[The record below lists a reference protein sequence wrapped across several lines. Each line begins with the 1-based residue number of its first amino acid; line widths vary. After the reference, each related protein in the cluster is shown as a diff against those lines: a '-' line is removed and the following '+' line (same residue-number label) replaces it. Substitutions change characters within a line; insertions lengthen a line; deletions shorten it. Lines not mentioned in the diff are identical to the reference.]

1 MGPFDWHWLGFLVFF
16 ATCATKADKIYTGL
30 YSGELSQVHQTV
42 PRKVGPGGEFISH
55 NLTSF
60 HDDGRVH
67 FNVTLYD
74 REHLLVLEPVRN
86 FLAPALVIERR
97 RRDTRTRSKPSDK
110 SKKCHFQGIVHG
122 QPNSRVAVSAC
133 NGLTGMLH
141 TEEGRYYIEPSQ
153 HPLKQVDPGHPHLV
167 YKRSAVTSAKRKKK
181 RKRKKHFRDCG
192 TREPKKMTELEW
204 QKQLGK
210 VKVQEKKH
218 KTKHKIDIP
227 SVQQSQMKKHKYKKV
242 DVREKRSVSKPH
254 YVETLLVADPTMV
267 EFHED
272 GDIET
277 YLLTIMNMVSSLYMD
292 PSIGNLIKVVVVK
305 IILIDD
311 PLSEPELNVSVNA
324 DLTLKNFCKW
334 QKNLNPDDDSH
345 PHHHDVAILITRKDI
360 CARQNAPCNTL
371 GVAHVAGM
379 CKSSRS
385 CSVNEDNGITL
396 AHTIAHEMGH
406 NFGMY
411 HDTEKVGCKGRQG
424 NTSHIMTPS
433 FEADTVGVSWSRCSR
448 RDITNFL
455 DKGLGLCLQD
465 EPEDNEEYEYPEL
478 PPGAMY
484 NADYQ
489 CRFQFG
495 AKANVCSPLDEI
507 CVRLWCLV
515 NDTCTTQLRPAAPGT
530 RCGKHKWCQ
539 DQKCVPIM
547 EPPVA
552 IDGGWGEWSSW
563 SECSRTCG
571 AGVSVTQREC
581 DHPTPTAGGRFC
593 TGERRRYRMCNTD
606 PCPDNTP
613 TFRALQC
620 SKHNNK
626 TYEGKKYEWQ
636 PYFDQEEPCQ
646 LFCSDANET
655 VIVPWGEFAADGTP
669 CNVGARDVC
678 ISGICRKV
686 GCDWVVDS
694 TAQEDECGICQGDG
708 TKCDKIEGL
717 YSKQSHSPGYRE
729 VVVIPPGAR
738 NIRIEEKDHSE
749 NYISIGS
756 ALAKKFY
763 LNGKRHIT
771 LPGEYTVAGAQALY
785 ERDSQLEKIRIP
797 GPIREPIVV
806 YVIFRGKVHNPGVE
820 YKYSISKRET
830 TQQLKYT
837 WIMGDWSQ
845 CSATCGGG
853 VQERRPLCQESTIR
867 SVPSVVDGTSR
878 IVDEVMC
885 DETERLDKMVRTCND
900 DPCPTH
906 WWVGPWQSC
915 PVTCSREGEK
925 VLKRRSVMCVDGQEM
940 ALPDRFCDR
949 HVKPL
954 EYTNCRALPTCD

>member
-1 MGPFDWHWLGFLVFF
+1 MQIHSSQYKPITWTRPITDVGIAKLRQSLLEVDWSIFCRPLLDVNAASSVIVGTLSQLINEHLPLKKCKNDQSQIAPWFSKELRQFRDTLSAVKIVSDYNKLINE
-16 ATCATKADKIYTGL
+16 TKKKAYDSYIERASSVSKGAWRLINHERNKKQHITGSAISSEKFNLHFTSLPESIVKNLPPVAGTPGL
-30 YSGELSQVHQTV
+30 YSGALSSEAHETI
-42 PRKVGPGGEFISH
+42 PRKVSPNGDYISH

-60 HDDGRVH
+60 HDDGQVH
-67 FNVTLYD
+67 FNISLHD
-74 REHLLVLEPVRN
+74 REHLLILEPVRN
-86 FLAPALVIERR
+86 FLAPALVVERR
-97 RRDTRTRSKPSDK
+97 KRDTHSRSKPSDK
-110 SKKCHFQGIVHG
+110 SKNCHFQGIVHG

-141 TEEGRYYIEPSQ
+141 TEHGKYYIEPS
-153 HPLKQVDPGHPHLV
+153 HHLIKQIDPGHPHLV
-167 YKRSAVTSAKRKKK
+167 YKRSTVVSGNAKKKK
-181 RKRKKHFRDCG
+181 RKKRKKHFRDCG
-192 TREPKKMTELEW
+192 TREPKKMAELEW

-218 KTKHKIDIP
+218 KNKHKIDIP
-227 SVQQSQMKKHKYKKV
+227 SVHQSQMKKHKYKKV
-242 DVREKRSVSKPH
+242 DGRQRRSVSTPQ

-311 PLSEPELNVSVNA
+311 VLSEPELNVSVNA
-324 DLTLKNFCKW
+324 DQTLKNFCKW
-334 QKNLNPDDDSH
+334 QKNLNPGNDSH

-411 HDTEKVGCKGRQG
+411 HDTEKIGCKARQG

-455 DKGLGLCLQD
+455 DKGLGQCLQD
-465 EPEDNEEYEYPEL
+465 EPEDNEIYEYPEL

-495 AKANVCSPLDEI
+495 GDATVCSPLDEI
-507 CVRLWCLV
+507 CFRLWCMV

-530 RCGKHKWCQ
+530 YCGKHKWCQ
-539 DQKCVPIM
+539 DQKCLPIM

-593 TGERRRYRMCNTD
+593 IGERRRYRICNTD
-606 PCPDNTP
+606 SCPDNKP
-613 TFRALQC
+613 TFRAVQC
-620 SKHNNK
+620 STYNNR

-636 PYFDQEEPCQ
+636 PYFDQ
-646 LFCSDANET
+646 
-655 VIVPWGEFAADGTP
+655 G
-669 CNVGARDVC
+669 NV
-678 ISGICRKV
+678 K
-686 GCDWVVDS
+686 
-694 TAQEDECGICQGDG
+694 
-708 TKCDKIEGL
+708 L
-717 YSKQSHSPGYRE
+717 
-729 VVVIPPGAR
+729 
-738 NIRIEEKDHSE
+738 
-749 NYISIGS
+749 
-756 ALAKKFY
+756 
-763 LNGKRHIT
+763 LNLKPT
-771 LPGEYTVAGAQALY
+771 FLT
-785 ERDSQLEKIRIP
+785 
-797 GPIREPIVV
+797 
-806 YVIFRGKVHNPGVE
+806 IFN
-820 YKYSISKRET
+820 
-830 TQQLKYT
+830 L
-837 WIMGDWSQ
+837 
-845 CSATCGGG
+845 
-853 VQERRPLCQESTIR
+853 
-867 SVPSVVDGTSR
+867 
-878 IVDEVMC
+878 
-885 DETERLDKMVRTCND
+885 
-900 DPCPTH
+900 
-906 WWVGPWQSC
+906 
-915 PVTCSREGEK
+915 
-925 VLKRRSVMCVDGQEM
+925 
-940 ALPDRFCDR
+940 
-949 HVKPL
+949 
-954 EYTNCRALPTCD
+954 